1 MSQSSIFE
9 TEILNGTIIVAPRG
23 DVSTLAG
30 EDVHAELPGLL
41 DQLQQ
46 SEIRHVVFD
55 LKRAGYFGSILLGAM
70 SAMWGRIRARG
81 GKMALCNVSDTGQE
95 ILHVSKFDTLWPV
108 CSSREEAL
116 EKVRE

>member
-9 TEILNGTIIVAPRG
+9 TEIQETTIVVAPRG

-46 SEIRHVVFD
+46 SQITHVVFD
-55 LKRAGYFGSILLGAM
+55 LKRATYFGSILLGAM

-81 GKMALCNVSDTGQE
+81 GKMAVCNVSETG
-95 ILHVSKFDTLWPV
+95 
-108 CSSREEAL
+108 R
-116 EKVRE
+116 